1 MTNTKRKNFTP
12 KPRGHIAEALSEKT
26 FSKVAPES
34 PRPAALLENV
44 SITSVDNLTAN
55 DSAIYELLLARAH
68 ELDTGLLKAKL
79 PLADTHFIPVEFV
92 LEYVGSSA
100 RREAVKASMRRLA
113 NTTMTFGSRATRLYE
128 DVQMVMAWFESDD
141 RGDNKI
147 CFTFPQPIRDAM
159 RSKAG
164 YAYIE
169 LAPLADMK
177 SRYSIRLY
185 KRLALEASK
194 VKWEPGAANE
204 VFLSGTP
211 EEVAAWA
218 GYQPESGVI
227 SMSKLRDRVLRFVDS
242 DFANLRAFSVT
253 FREHYGS
260 GRGRPVE
267 RIEFRLGLKAPSHH
281 LTRVTYEKGEH
292 RERGIGGVD
301 DPRYRV
307 NSNIWIKVQN
317 TFWNVQ
323 KRKHDL
329 YFHAWLVALQEALDE
344 EPVSPGYTQ
353 RQYRGHRL
361 LKAISSL
368 GPDEAAFKFCAEEVA
383 SPDILEDNPV
393 LLSVDPTEA
402 IEARK
407 QRIEASKYARAKT
420 HTSSDQL
427 AVETS
432 KKVDGVRCD
441 HMKGVTSTSNRG
453 FSRPA
458 PVAQSSVVEQVSFI
472 EDAGDVAVSDL
483 DAELLGDLISGDD
496 KPEVKTTVVEVAEEP
511 VDIAQTAEDDAFEIL
526 ADDLGVDE
534 TDAEMLADLID
545 EPRPEAQT
553 VSLETASEVI
563 WTADRGMYLEEVQ
576 EQVFPVIQNHD
587 FAGPFNVKLAVR
599 CWVDG
604 SVEEFSFGKHDVS
617 KADITEITRQLANA
631 RVLDDDFLTEEYVR

>member
-1 MTNTKRKNFTP
+1 MNNTKRKNFTP
-12 KPRGHIAEALSEKT
+12 KPRGHISEALSEKT

-55 DSAIYELLLARAH
+55 DSAIYELLLSRAY
-68 ELDTGLLKAKL
+68 ELDSGLQKAKL
-79 PLADTHFIPVEFV
+79 PPSDTHFIPVDFV
-92 LEYVGSSA
+92 LEYVGPSA
-100 RREAVKASMRRLA
+100 RRDAVKASMRRLA
-113 NTTMTFGSRATRLYE
+113 NTTMTFGSRDTRLYE
-128 DVQMVMAWFESDD
+128 DVQLVMAWFESDD

-147 CFTFPQPIRDAM
+147 YFTFPQPIRDAM

-407 QRIEASKYARAKT
+407 QRIEASNYARAKT
-420 HTSSDQL
+420 HASSDKPAAE
-427 AVETS
+427 AV
-432 KKVDGVRCD
+432 KNVDSVSSD
-441 HMKGVTSTSNRG
+441 HTKGVTSTIRG

-458 PVAQSSVVEQVSFI
+458 PVVQSSVVEQVSYI
-472 EDAGDVAVSDL
+472 EDAGDIAVSDL
-483 DAELLGDLISGDD
+483 DAELLGDLISSDD

-511 VDIAQTAEDDAFEIL
+511 VETEKPADDGEYEDP
-526 ADDLGVDE
+526 ADDLGLDA
-534 TDAEMLADLID
+534 TSAEMLADLIV
-545 EPRPEAQT
+545 EPAPEAPT
-553 VSLETASEVI
+553 NKLDGIREVI
-563 WTADRGMYLEEVQ
+563 WTADRGMQMKEIEKEIWPVFQENFEGPYTVNLTVRAWIDGCVQ
-576 EQVFPVIQNHD
+576 EFD
-587 FAGPFNVKLAVR
+587 CGEFNVDQTAI
-599 CWVDG
+599 DT
-604 SVEEFSFGKHDVS
+604 
-617 KADITEITRQLANA
+617 ITERIG
-631 RVLDDDFLTEEYVR
+631 RVNLDDEFDVEYIR